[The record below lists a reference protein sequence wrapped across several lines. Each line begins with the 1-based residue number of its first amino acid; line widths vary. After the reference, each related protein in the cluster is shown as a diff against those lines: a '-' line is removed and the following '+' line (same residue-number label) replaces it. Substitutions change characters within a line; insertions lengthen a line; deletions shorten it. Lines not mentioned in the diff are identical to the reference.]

1 MSRPLDEKRDDSF
14 NSVIG
19 LGTSSIRKSYYPGL
33 KRFRALL
40 DQSSEGIILATH
52 PEGGII
58 DINDT
63 AREYSKSLSQ
73 KEIKTIFELFNDKPE
88 LIKALKTDYTSY
100 SISHHPKND
109 SRELYLDISCRKV
122 NFEGRDYTVLIM
134 HDVTEKERL
143 LLALKQSLDEKNVLI
158 KEVHHRVKNNLQL
171 VNSLINLQDQP
182 QNHNEEMEQ
191 FINDLRT
198 RILSMALVHEQLYI
212 SDDMNHINMPEYI
225 HSLTESIRSTIPG
238 SASNIEMV
246 LDVDDIGVTV
256 DNAIPLGLMLN
267 EMITNSFKHA
277 FPDRK
282 KGKIEI
288 HLKNNGN
295 ELEIIFQNNGI
306 PFPENFD
313 METSGTLGTALI
325 SSLVLQLNA
334 EMEFRGTDGAFYCI
348 KKIKS

>member
-1 MSRPLDEKRDDSF
+1 MSRPLDEIRDESF

-19 LGTSSIRKSYYPGL
+19 LGSSSIRKSYYPGL

-58 DINDT
+58 DMNDT
-63 AREYSKSLSQ
+63 AREYSKSLIET
-73 KEIKTIFELFNDKPE
+73 EIKTIFELFKDKPE
-88 LIKALKTDYTSY
+88 LIQALKNDYTSY
-100 SISHHPKND
+100 SISYHPKKLSKD
-109 SRELYLDISCRKV
+109 LYLDISCRKV
-122 NFEGRDYTVLIM
+122 NFENRDYTVLIM
-134 HDVTEKERL
+134 HDVTEKEQL
-143 LLALKQSLDEKNVLI
+143 LMALKQSLDEKNVLL

-171 VNSLINLQDQP
+171 VNSLINLQDQS

-212 SDDMNHINMPEYI
+212 SDDMNRINMPEYI

-238 SASNIEMV
+238 SASNVEMF
-246 LDVDDIGVTV
+246 LDVDDIGVSV

-282 KGKIEI
+282 KGRIEI

-295 ELEIIFQNNGI
+295 ELEITFQNNGI
-306 PFPENFD
+306 PFPADFS
-313 METSGTLGTALI
+313 MESSGTLGTALI

-334 EMEFRGTDGAFYCI
+334 EMEFSGTDGAFYSI